1 MGKLKNKGHWDFKDP
16 NRKSNRM
23 KNIEMP
29 MKQVIDER
37 RKKYEEV
44 ISNGGT
50 QMQGLIAA
58 WEIIPTI
65 NKRQPTNRRSK
76 K

>member
-1 MGKLKNKGHWDFKDP
+1 MGKVKNKSLWDFKDP

-29 MKQVIDER
+29 ESKVIDER
-37 RKKYEEV
+37 RKKYDEV
-44 ISNGGT
+44 IAKGGS

-58 WEIIPTI
+58 WQIIS
-65 NKRQPTNRRSK
+65 NNNRKRQK
-76 K
+76 